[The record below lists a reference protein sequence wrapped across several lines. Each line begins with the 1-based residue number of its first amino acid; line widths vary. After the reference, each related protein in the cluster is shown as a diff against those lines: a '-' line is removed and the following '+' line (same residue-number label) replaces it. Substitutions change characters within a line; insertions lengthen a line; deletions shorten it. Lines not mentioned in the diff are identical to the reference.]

1 MKPSE
6 ALANHREAVITTAME
21 IGAYNVRVFG
31 SASRGEDTDGSDLD
45 LLVDV
50 PRGVTLLDMARLQ
63 TSLEKQL
70 GVSVDVLTAYDIP
83 VRFRDLVVKEARPI

>member
-6 ALANHREAVITTAME
+6 ALQNHRDAVLQAAAR

-31 SASRGEDTDGSDLD
+31 SVSRGEDADSSDLD

-50 PRGVTLLDMARLQ
+50 PRGVTLLDMVRLQ
-63 TSLEKQL
+63 TSIENEL
-70 GVSVDVLTAYDIP
+70 GVAVDVLTARDIP
-83 VRFRDLVVKEARPI
+83 VRFRARVVQEARPI